1 MSHPANLTQV
11 IVINESGDVPS
22 PAPATSEKRKRV
34 SKEDDPRRTWTNDE
48 TNHLLEIWLNHRDAL
63 EGTGPMSSTFI
74 TMKGQLKD
82 RGVNRDELQIQ
93 RKIQN
98 MRRCYREYKKQ
109 KTGAEAKDF
118 EFKEQ
123 MDAIFANSHYMNPE
137 LVTIIESSNESSFP
151 SHDTH
156 LTANEKDLPE
166 TNLPRT
172 NLPDSSVSKVKEIM
186 SKKKVSIAD
195 VYKTSQE
202 MLENAKEMTRE
213 VKKSNANCDKALQLL
228 QKLLEK
234 N

>member
-22 PAPATSEKRKRV
+22 PATATSEKRKRV
-34 SKEDDPRRTWTNDE
+34 SKEDAPRRTWTIDE